1 MDLNLPIMG
10 ASDTPIYKQV
20 FDGIAAQ
27 ILCGSLPGGTCL
39 PPIRTIA
46 AQLGIS
52 VITIK
57 RAWEELERSGL
68 ITTNVGRGCFVAQLT
83 EQKRNEMRMEIAQAE
98 VKKLMP
104 LFRLLGLTAEDA
116 VFIIK
121 RVFLIT
127 CGRQKN
133 STRFFA
139 ALKTELQAMD
149 VSRYEQ
155 HIREL
160 LHERLFLKVVR
171 LVAFCM
177 HAVCMRKYAHPRTK
191 LC

>member
-83 EQKRNEMRMEIAQAE
+83 EQIAQAE

-121 RVFLIT
+121 
-127 CGRQKN
+127 K
-133 STRFFA
+133 
-139 ALKTELQAMD
+139 EY
-149 VSRYEQ
+149 SR
-155 HIREL
+155 
-160 LHERLFLKVVR
+160 
-171 LVAFCM
+171 
-177 HAVCMRKYAHPRTK
+177 
-191 LC
+191 

>member
-1 MDLNLPIMG
+1 MFLRKAPDRLAGCFLSLGRKKPR
-10 ASDTPIYKQV
+10 QV
-20 FDGIAAQ
+20 
-27 ILCGSLPGGTCL
+27 CGSLPGGTCL

-83 EQKRNEMRMEIAQAE
+83 EQKRNEMRMEIAHAE

-121 RVFLIT
+121 
-127 CGRQKN
+127 KEY
-133 STRFFA
+133 S
-139 ALKTELQAMD
+139 
-149 VSRYEQ
+149 
-155 HIREL
+155 
-160 LHERLFLKVVR
+160 
-171 LVAFCM
+171 
-177 HAVCMRKYAHPRTK
+177 
-191 LC
+191 

>member
-121 RVFLIT
+121 KSIPDNLRSSEKFGKI
-127 CGRQKN
+127 
-133 STRFFA
+133 FA

-160 LHERLFLKVVR
+160 LHERLFLKAVR

>member
-46 AQLGIS
+46 SQLGIS

-104 LFRLLGLTAEDA
+104 LFRSLGLTAEDA

-121 RVFLIT
+121 
-127 CGRQKN
+127 K
-133 STRFFA
+133 
-139 ALKTELQAMD
+139 EY
-149 VSRYEQ
+149 SR
-155 HIREL
+155 
-160 LHERLFLKVVR
+160 
-171 LVAFCM
+171 
-177 HAVCMRKYAHPRTK
+177 
-191 LC
+191 

>member
-68 ITTNVGRGCFVAQLT
+68 ITTNVGRGCFVAQ
-83 EQKRNEMRMEIAQAE
+83 
-98 VKKLMP
+98 
-104 LFRLLGLTAEDA
+104 
-116 VFIIK
+116 
-121 RVFLIT
+121 
-127 CGRQKN
+127 
-133 STRFFA
+133 
-139 ALKTELQAMD
+139 
-149 VSRYEQ
+149 
-155 HIREL
+155 H
-160 LHERLFLKVVR
+160 
-171 LVAFCM
+171 
-177 HAVCMRKYAHPRTK
+177 MRKRKKVRNGVRKGEFSFKKEGDISFT
-191 LC
+191 LCDSCAPSRLEAG

>member
-27 ILCGSLPGGTCL
+27 ILCL

-46 AQLGIS
+46 TQLGIS

-121 RVFLIT
+121 
-127 CGRQKN
+127 KEY
-133 STRFFA
+133 S
-139 ALKTELQAMD
+139 
-149 VSRYEQ
+149 
-155 HIREL
+155 
-160 LHERLFLKVVR
+160 
-171 LVAFCM
+171 
-177 HAVCMRKYAHPRTK
+177 
-191 LC
+191 

>member
-1 MDLNLPIMG
+1 MRMRKSCVKMQTFSAGKAENYLIRNSFMDLNLPIMG

-121 RVFLIT
+121 
-127 CGRQKN
+127 K
-133 STRFFA
+133 
-139 ALKTELQAMD
+139 EY
-149 VSRYEQ
+149 SR
-155 HIREL
+155 
-160 LHERLFLKVVR
+160 
-171 LVAFCM
+171 
-177 HAVCMRKYAHPRTK
+177 
-191 LC
+191 

>member
-68 ITTNVGRGCFVAQLT
+68 ITTNVGGGVLLRRLQG
-83 EQKRNEMRMEIAQAE
+83 KSGKEIGWE
-98 VKKLMP
+98 
-104 LFRLLGLTAEDA
+104 
-116 VFIIK
+116 
-121 RVFLIT
+121 
-127 CGRQKN
+127 
-133 STRFFA
+133 
-139 ALKTELQAMD
+139 
-149 VSRYEQ
+149 
-155 HIREL
+155 
-160 LHERLFLKVVR
+160 
-171 LVAFCM
+171 
-177 HAVCMRKYAHPRTK
+177 
-191 LC
+191 

>member
-1 MDLNLPIMG
+1 MG
-10 ASDTPIYKQV
+10 ALDTPIYKQV

-121 RVFLIT
+121 
-127 CGRQKN
+127 K
-133 STRFFA
+133 
-139 ALKTELQAMD
+139 EY
-149 VSRYEQ
+149 SR
-155 HIREL
+155 
-160 LHERLFLKVVR
+160 
-171 LVAFCM
+171 
-177 HAVCMRKYAHPRTK
+177 
-191 LC
+191 

>member
-1 MDLNLPIMG
+1 MG
-10 ASDTPIYKQV
+10 TSDTPIYKQV

-104 LFRLLGLTAEDA
+104 LFRSLGLTAED
-116 VFIIK
+116 VMLIIK
-121 RVFLIT
+121 
-127 CGRQKN
+127 N
-133 STRFFA
+133 EYS
-139 ALKTELQAMD
+139 
-149 VSRYEQ
+149 
-155 HIREL
+155 
-160 LHERLFLKVVR
+160 
-171 LVAFCM
+171 
-177 HAVCMRKYAHPRTK
+177 
-191 LC
+191 

>member
-104 LFRLLGLTAEDA
+104 LFRLLGLTAEEA
-116 VFIIK
+116 VFMIK
-121 RVFLIT
+121 
-127 CGRQKN
+127 K
-133 STRFFA
+133 
-139 ALKTELQAMD
+139 EY
-149 VSRYEQ
+149 SRYPAVGRK
-155 HIREL
+155 IRQEFSL
-160 LHERLFLKVVR
+160 RLIANCR
-171 LVAFCM
+171 LWMFHDMSNIFMNC
-177 HAVCMRKYAHPRTK
+177 CTNDSS
-191 LC
+191 

>member
-20 FDGIAAQ
+20 FDG
-27 ILCGSLPGGTCL
+27 
-39 PPIRTIA
+39 IA

-121 RVFLIT
+121 
-127 CGRQKN
+127 K
-133 STRFFA
+133 
-139 ALKTELQAMD
+139 EY
-149 VSRYEQ
+149 SR
-155 HIREL
+155 
-160 LHERLFLKVVR
+160 
-171 LVAFCM
+171 
-177 HAVCMRKYAHPRTK
+177 
-191 LC
+191 

>member
-57 RAWEELERSGL
+57 RAWEELERSGF
-68 ITTNVGRGCFVAQLT
+68 ITTNVGRGCFV
-83 EQKRNEMRMEIAQAE
+83 AQAE

-121 RVFLIT
+121 
-127 CGRQKN
+127 K
-133 STRFFA
+133 
-139 ALKTELQAMD
+139 EY
-149 VSRYEQ
+149 SR
-155 HIREL
+155 
-160 LHERLFLKVVR
+160 
-171 LVAFCM
+171 
-177 HAVCMRKYAHPRTK
+177 
-191 LC
+191 

>member
-27 ILCGSLPGGTCL
+27 
-39 PPIRTIA
+39 
-46 AQLGIS
+46 LGIS

-57 RAWEELERSGL
+57 RAWEELERSGF

-121 RVFLIT
+121 
-127 CGRQKN
+127 K
-133 STRFFA
+133 
-139 ALKTELQAMD
+139 EY
-149 VSRYEQ
+149 SR
-155 HIREL
+155 
-160 LHERLFLKVVR
+160 
-171 LVAFCM
+171 
-177 HAVCMRKYAHPRTK
+177 
-191 LC
+191 

>member
-1 MDLNLPIMG
+1 MG

-68 ITTNVGRGCFVAQLT
+68 ITTNVGRGCFVAQLA

-121 RVFLIT
+121 
-127 CGRQKN
+127 K
-133 STRFFA
+133 
-139 ALKTELQAMD
+139 EY
-149 VSRYEQ
+149 SR
-155 HIREL
+155 
-160 LHERLFLKVVR
+160 
-171 LVAFCM
+171 
-177 HAVCMRKYAHPRTK
+177 
-191 LC
+191 

>member
-1 MDLNLPIMG
+1 MG

-68 ITTNVGRGCFVAQLT
+68 ITTNVGRGWFVA
-83 EQKRNEMRMEIAQAE
+83 QKRNEMRMEIAQAE

-121 RVFLIT
+121 
-127 CGRQKN
+127 K
-133 STRFFA
+133 
-139 ALKTELQAMD
+139 EY
-149 VSRYEQ
+149 SR
-155 HIREL
+155 
-160 LHERLFLKVVR
+160 
-171 LVAFCM
+171 
-177 HAVCMRKYAHPRTK
+177 
-191 LC
+191 

>member
-1 MDLNLPIMG
+1 MRHKSFAEACREEHACRLF
-10 ASDTPIYKQV
+10 V
-20 FDGIAAQ
+20 
-27 ILCGSLPGGTCL
+27 
-39 PPIRTIA
+39 
-46 AQLGIS
+46 QLQHNSAYIS

-121 RVFLIT
+121 
-127 CGRQKN
+127 KEY
-133 STRFFA
+133 S
-139 ALKTELQAMD
+139 
-149 VSRYEQ
+149 
-155 HIREL
+155 
-160 LHERLFLKVVR
+160 
-171 LVAFCM
+171 
-177 HAVCMRKYAHPRTK
+177 
-191 LC
+191 

>member
-1 MDLNLPIMG
+1 MG

-83 EQKRNEMRMEIAQAE
+83 EKKRNEMRMEIAQAE

-121 RVFLIT
+121 
-127 CGRQKN
+127 K
-133 STRFFA
+133 
-139 ALKTELQAMD
+139 EY
-149 VSRYEQ
+149 SR
-155 HIREL
+155 
-160 LHERLFLKVVR
+160 
-171 LVAFCM
+171 
-177 HAVCMRKYAHPRTK
+177 
-191 LC
+191 